1 MKVVVGDEY
10 EFKKHRNRTECPS
23 FDTVWVLLH
32 RTWVAEQSNIMDLS
46 DTLVART
53 SGEPLVHQKN
63 AIDPLFD
70 RFFRRIL
77 YRTFVMRKKVGDF
90 SKRVFFIQDFYCALG
105 RMTVSLQSSFSPIP
119 NALDTHKNPVKTVFL
134 FS

>member
-1 MKVVVGDEY
+1 
-10 EFKKHRNRTECPS
+10 
-23 FDTVWVLLH
+23 
-32 RTWVAEQSNIMDLS
+32 MDLS

-77 YRTFVMRKKVGDF
+77 CRAFVMRKKVGDF

-105 RMTVSLQSSFSPIP
+105 RMTVSLQSFYSPIL